1 MQTVNSLSGGKSSS
15 YIAINYPADYNVFS
29 LVRTNDQN
37 CIYPDKKIRQIV
49 SDKIGKEFI
58 GTLED
63 DNIIKIMLDLEQFIG
78 SEITWLSGKTFD
90 EIINGSN
97 NLGKNGSH
105 YLPNLM
111 ARYCTTEL
119 KMNPIFDWW
128 KREINEVVEMRIGFR
143 ANETKRAAKMV
154 SRLNQNGIDEMK
166 TIIGKRKTQNKWGM
180 VEWRIPKFPLID
192 DIIFKDKIEVFWN
205 NNKEVRFG
213 SSYFNNCVGCFHRS
227 PIFLKKMADNHPN
240 KMEWFAKQE
249 DLNKPNQFKKEVSYK
264 QIIKYKSQTEL
275 SFEDFGDCDSGY
287 CGL

>member
-37 CIYPDKKIRQIV
+37 CIYPDKNIRQIV

-90 EIINGSN
+90 EIINGKN

-154 SRLNQNGIDEMK
+154 SRLNQNGVDEMK

-192 DIIFKDKIEVFWN
+192 DVVFKDKIEVFWN

-213 SSYFNNCVGCFHRS
+213 SSYFNNCVGCFHRN

>member
-37 CIYPDKKIRQIV
+37 CIYPDKKIRQII

-105 YLPNLM
+105 YLPNLI

-192 DIIFKDKIEVFWN
+192 DVIFKDKIEVFWN

-227 PIFLKKMADNHPN
+227 PIFLKKMADNHLN
-240 KMEWFAKQE
+240 KMQWFAKQE

-264 QIIKYKSQTEL
+264 QIIKYKSQTEI

>member
-29 LVRTNDQN
+29 LVRTNDKN
-37 CIYPDKKIRQIV
+37 CIYPDKKIRQII
-49 SDKIGKEFI
+49 SDKIAKEFI

-240 KMEWFAKQE
+240 KMDWFAKQE

-264 QIIKYKSQTEL
+264 EIIKYKSQTEIL
-275 SFEDFGDCDSGY
+275 FEDFGDCDSGY